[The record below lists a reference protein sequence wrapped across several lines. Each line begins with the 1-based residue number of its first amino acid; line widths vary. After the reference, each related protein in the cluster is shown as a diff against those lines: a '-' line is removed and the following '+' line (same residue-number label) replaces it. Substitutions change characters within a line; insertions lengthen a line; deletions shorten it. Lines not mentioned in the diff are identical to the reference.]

1 VATNGDGTT
10 TSQELTFT
18 TGQTVAILSA
28 STRVSTKG
36 GVLKLKIACRGLT
49 SGRCS
54 GPITVTSHVT
64 KRGGRPVA
72 VSARVKPRRIRTLV
86 IVAAGRYSVPA
97 GATRTITLKLN
108 RTGRSLLKR
117 FHRLPATLTVSG
129 AKPPTRRIVF
139 TAPKPKHKKHH
150 RS

>member
-1 VATNGDGTT
+1 
-10 TSQELTFT
+10 
-18 TGQTVAILSA
+18 
-28 STRVSTKG
+28 
-36 GVLKLKIACRGLT
+36 
-49 SGRCS
+49 
-54 GPITVTSHVT
+54 
-64 KRGGRPVA
+64 VA
-72 VSARVKPRRIRTLV
+72 VSARVKPRRTRTLV

-150 RS
+150 RR